1 MPLLLMLLAACVW
14 GQEPPKAA
22 PPSEPDATV
31 APEPDPGSSQNRTQL
46 NLLGQTDSK
55 NGESRRNENVQFNL
69 IDNNAQKELNTR
81 LGVTATPLPV
91 FEVNRNYFGSEY
103 GTPPTAA
110 LALPPALK
118 SAWHGYLNWGHQNS
132 AVAARSFFQV
142 GGVQAARENQF
153 GVNVGGPIAKA
164 TSLAIEASMTRI
176 RGQVN
181 GNVLIPLESERTP
194 LATDPAVRR
203 YVQQIL
209 DLYPAVAPNRRDIDP
224 RMLNTNS
231 PQAIDNDSLNA
242 RIDHKGIVLRHAYL
256 TQRVTAF
263 QFVKGQNPD
272 TTTRSHRSN
281 ATWNKAWSARTTST
295 LAAGFDRAVTLIV
308 PEKNNLGP
316 GIFVSGVLAVVNG
329 QNAVP
334 INRIENKFRY
344 AGAVQHVAGR
354 HRFSAGFEL
363 LRRQLNGFEGDSSLG
378 AVSFANNFGV
388 DAMTNLRLGQPTYYY
403 VSLAVKPLERGFR
416 MWDNLYSFMGE
427 SKLGQRFV
435 LNYGA
440 TYRPMIRP
448 YEVNGRNTIGYSS
461 DWNNLGPTLGF
472 AWQPRAN
479 SKLGVVRAGYG
490 LHYGEVFPVT
500 IQQLRFNAPDTI
512 KVVIPNPDLLNPLNK
527 LPPDVSQ
534 TDRTVLYAFASDLRT
549 PHAHQY
555 SFAWELAPARSIR
568 WENAYVGS
576 RAANLLQ
583 RWFLNRAQPVP
594 GIPLTTATVDERRA
608 LRQHADIRYTTAS
621 SRAWYDAFKT
631 TLRVNQWH
639 GVTLEAAYWWSKS
652 MDLGSSFT
660 NTAYDQD
667 GFNNRSQYEFET
679 HKDMKGRSDF
689 DQPHAYLARGTYNL
703 PWKGKRLGT
712 WALNGVYLAKNGTP
726 FNLKSG
732 SDAPGFGNV
741 DGVSGDRPN
750 LVDPKILG
758 RAIHHPD
765 VSRELLPK
773 SAFSFFPVGGVAG
786 NLGRN
791 VFRRGPI
798 RNLNASLE
806 GAWTMMRDTR
816 FSLRVESINLSNT
829 PQFAEPGT
837 SLTDPNFG
845 VITNTL
851 NDGRAFR
858 MQARFSF

>member
-14 GQEPPKAA
+14 GQETPKAV
-22 PPSEPDATV
+22 PPSEPEANV
-31 APEPDPGSSQNRTQL
+31 APEPDPGSTQNRTQL

-55 NGESRRNENVQFNL
+55 SGESRRNENVQFNL

-103 GTPPTAA
+103 GTPPTTG
-110 LALPPALK
+110 LALPPAMK
-118 SAWHGYLNWGHQNS
+118 SAWHGFLNWGHQNS
-132 AVAARSFFQV
+132 ALSARSFFQV

-153 GVNVGGPIAKA
+153 TVSAGGPVAKA
-164 TSLAIEASMTRI
+164 TSLAIEGSLTRI

-242 RIDHKGIVLRHAYL
+242 RIDHKGLVLRHAYL

-281 ATWNKAWSARTTST
+281 ATWSKAWSARTTST
-295 LAAGFDRAVTLIV
+295 LAAGFERAVTLIV

-316 GIFVSGVLAVVNG
+316 GFFVSGVLAAINS

-344 AGAVQHVAGR
+344 AGGVQHVVGR
-354 HRFSAGFEL
+354 HRFAAGFEL

-378 AVSFANNFGV
+378 AVSFSNNFGV

-403 VSLAVKPLERGFR
+403 ASIAVKPLERGFR
-416 MWDNLYSFMGE
+416 MWDNFYSFTGE
-427 SKLGQRFV
+427 SKFGQRFV
-435 LNYGA
+435 LHYGA
-440 TYRPMIRP
+440 SYRPMIRP
-448 YEVNGRNTIGYSS
+448 YEVNGRNTIAYGS

-472 AWQPRAN
+472 AWQPRVN
-479 SKLGVVRAGYG
+479 SKLGVVRAGYA

-512 KVVIPNPDLLNPLNK
+512 KVVIPNPDLLDPLNK
-527 LPPDVSQ
+527 LPADLSK
-534 TDRTVLYAFASDLRT
+534 TDRTVLYAFAPDLRT

-555 SFAWELAPARSIR
+555 SFTWELAPARALR
-568 WENAYVGS
+568 WELAYVGS

-608 LRQHADIRYTTAS
+608 IRQHADIRYTTAS

-631 TLRVNQWH
+631 TLRVNQWR
-639 GVTLEAAYWWSKS
+639 GMTLETAYWWSKS

-660 NTAYDQD
+660 NTAYDSD

-689 DQPHAYLARGTYNL
+689 DQPHAYLARGSYNL
-703 PWKGKRLGT
+703 PWKGKKLGS
-712 WALNGVYLAKNGTP
+712 WSMNGVYLAKHGTP

-750 LVDPKILG
+750 VVDPTVLG
-758 RAIHHPD
+758 RSIRHPD
-765 VSRELLPK
+765 VSKQLLPK
-773 SAFSFFPVGGVAG
+773 SAFAFFPVGGVAG

-791 VFRRGPI
+791 VFRRGGI

-806 GAWTMMRDTR
+806 GAWTMARDTR